1 MAVDHRFIYL
11 VYIIVVLFPFLN
23 PIGLPMTISPYV
35 EDGFNFISNIPAGST
50 VLISIDFRMMSWS
63 EIGGGAI
70 TIMQQVMDMPI
81 KIVLISLIP
90 EGPVIFTN
98 VLSSL
103 DMSGRT
109 YGVDWV
115 NIGYVPGRDA
125 TVVGL
130 ADDFKALV
138 KADVDGTPIGQI
150 SLMDDITGAESFY
163 CILTFEDEGTP
174 YPTYWN
180 LVKGIPI
187 VKTGQALMMTG
198 WITFWDAEILVGLA
212 AGVRGYAEWESL
224 LGVAGEPT
232 KFMDAVNIAFF
243 YLIAMMIL
251 SNVVYYRNKLRI
263 KEN

>member
-1 MAVDHRFIYL
+1 MDHRLIYL

-35 EDGFNFISNIPAGST
+35 ADGFNFVDNIPAGST
-50 VLISIDFRMMSWS
+50 ILVSVDFRMMSWS

-70 TIMQQVMDMPI
+70 TIMQQVMNMPI
-81 KIVLISLIP
+81 NIVIISLIP
-90 EGPVIFTN
+90 EGPVIN
-98 VLSSL
+98 EKVLASV

-115 NIGYVPGRDA
+115 NVGYVPGRDA
-125 TVVGL
+125 TCVGL
-130 ADDFKALV
+130 ADDFKSIV
-138 KADVDGTPIGQI
+138 KADVQGTPIDQI
-150 SLMDDITGAESFY
+150 PIMADITGAESFY
-163 CILTFEDEGTP
+163 GILTFEDEGTP
-174 YPTYWN
+174 WPTYWQ

-187 VKTGQALMMTG
+187 VKTGQALMMAG
-198 WITFWDAEILVGLA
+198 WITFWDADILVGLA

-224 LGVAGEPT
+224 LGIAGEPT

-251 SNVVYYRNKLRI
+251 SNVVYYRNKLST
-263 KEN
+263 KEA